1 MNPYRRSLALIR
13 NLMSGL
19 GALAVL
25 WVMATA
31 VLAQDAGGSGDRLTL
46 EAAVALALENS
57 PELGALSAK
66 SAALGAVPP
75 QAGALPD
82 PVLSLNAMNLPTDT
96 FDFDQ
101 EPMTQIQ
108 LGLSQAIPFPGKRRL
123 KREAAEF
130 EYKASQASFYEGRSV
145 LTRSVRGAWWQL
157 FSVDRAIEIVE
168 RNQDLMRDFIEI
180 AQTKYTVGDGL
191 QQDVLLAQLELTR
204 LLDRESRLRGKRA
217 SVRSHLNGLLDRAA
231 GQEISLP
238 REPNNVELPEVP
250 SGNELLL
257 QAQDSRELLN
267 VQRELLHAAR
277 ERVELAERDRYPDF
291 RIGAGY
297 GYRQGEDPMR
307 GEDRADFFSVLFSV
321 NLPIYS
327 KNKQSKAIEQKVHE
341 REARAFA
348 LSNVARMIEAEIGQK
363 IADYESAREQ
373 VRILDGAIIPQAE
386 QTVASMLAGYQV
398 NKVDFLNVIN
408 GQLTLYNAQI
418 NYWTVLAEAK
428 DALAGL
434 AAAVGKEALYE

>member
-1 MNPYRRSLALIR
+1 MNLYRRSLALIR
-13 NLMSGL
+13 NLTSGL

-46 EAAVALALENS
+46 EAAVAMALENS

-217 SVRSHLNGLLDRAA
+217 SVRSHLNRLLDRPA

-238 REPNNVELPEVP
+238 REPDNVELPEVP

-327 KNKQSKAIEQKVHE
+327 RNKQSKAIEQKIHE

-418 NYWTVLAEAK
+418 SYWTVLAEAK

>member
-1 MNPYRRSLALIR
+1 MNLYRRSLALIR
-13 NLMSGL
+13 NLTSGL

-46 EAAVALALENS
+46 EAAVAMALENS

-204 LLDRESRLRGKRA
+204 LLDRESRLRGRRA
-217 SVRSHLNGLLDRAA
+217 SVRSHLNGLLDRPA

-238 REPNNVELPEVP
+238 REPDNVELPEVP

-327 KNKQSKAIEQKVHE
+327 RNKQSKAIEQKIHE

-418 NYWTVLAEAK
+418 SYWTVLAEAK

>member
-1 MNPYRRSLALIR
+1 MNRYRRSLASLR
-13 NLMSGL
+13 KLTLGL
-19 GALAVL
+19 GVPVTL
-25 WVMATA
+25 WLMAEA
-31 VLAQDAGGSGDRLTL
+31 VLAQDAGESRDRLTL
-46 EAAVALALENS
+46 EAAVAIALESS
-57 PELGALSAK
+57 PELGALAAK
-66 SAALGAVPP
+66 SAALEAVPS

-130 EYKASQASFYEGRSV
+130 EYKASQASYYEGRTV
-145 LTRSVRGAWWQL
+145 LIRSVRGAWWQL

-217 SVRSHLNGLLDRAA
+217 GVRSHLNGLLDRPA
-231 GQEISLP
+231 GQKVSLP
-238 REPNNVELPEVP
+238 RKPDSVELPEIP
-250 SGNELLL
+250 SGSELLL

-267 VQRELLHAAR
+267 VQRELLRAAR

-297 GYRQGEDPMR
+297 GYRQGEDPIR
-307 GEDRADFFSVLFSV
+307 GEDRADFFSILFSV

-327 KNKQSKAIEQKVHE
+327 KDKQSKAIEQKVHE

-348 LSNVARMIEAEIGQK
+348 LSNVARMIEAEVGQK
-363 IADYESAREQ
+363 IADYQSARDR
-373 VRILDGAIIPQAE
+373 VRILDDAIIPQAE

-418 NYWTVLAEAK
+418 DYWTVLAEAK

-434 AAAVGKEALYE
+434 AAAVGKESLYE